1 LTANLTA
8 VQRRVAEHFNCSNVT
23 YFPLEVSGGAGSAM
37 YHWEATFMGFDFMT
51 AQISNNMTITAVTL
65 ALFEDSGWYMP
76 NYEFAEDMWWGKNR
90 GCEFIHHKACPMG
103 DP

>member
-1 LTANLTA
+1 
-8 VQRRVAEHFNCSNVT
+8 
-23 YFPLEVSGGAGSAM
+23 
-37 YHWEATFMGFDFMT
+37 MGFDFMT
-51 AQISNNMTITAVTL
+51 AQISDNMTITNVSL